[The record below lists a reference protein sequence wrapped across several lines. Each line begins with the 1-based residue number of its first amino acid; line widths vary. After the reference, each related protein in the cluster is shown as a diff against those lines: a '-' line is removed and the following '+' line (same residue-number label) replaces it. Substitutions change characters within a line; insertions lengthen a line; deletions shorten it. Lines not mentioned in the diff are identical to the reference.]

1 MDFFLKYLKDNSNVK
16 IGLNFE
22 LKTLEIIKH
31 FKENNNILV
40 VTNTLYEANM
50 FYKSIS
56 NYTND
61 VLFFPMDDFL
71 TSEAMAISPE
81 LKYKRLETLN
91 SLAIENNKIVITNLM
106 GYLRFLPS
114 KQLYKKNILKLSKN
128 SNIDIKQIEK
138 ILFKLGYQKESIVNK
153 TSEFASRGFILDIYP
168 NTLEF
173 PVRVEFW
180 GDEIDSIKTFDVD
193 SQLTKT
199 NIDEVTVFPST
210 EFITDKDV
218 EFENI
223 SQKNLYKYENVV
235 SITDYL
241 ENPLTI
247 YINYNDI
254 MTGYELLVDEI
265 LQYSKSKEESNQ
277 KYMHDFSLIN
287 KGQTLILNDF
297 DEQYDKTALSYN
309 TKDIDYFPG
318 NREAINEQLNK
329 FLSKYKKVFICVNN
343 RYSVNKIEDE
353 LQNQNIVFTNFE
365 NIIDKKINLV
375 VFKMTKGFIIDDL
388 VVITERELFG
398 KKDNFPMYKTKFKL
412 GTRIR
417 DINKLNVGDYV
428 VHAAH
433 GIGRYS
439 GIKTLT
445 KNGIKKDYLQVE
457 YAGGDKLYIPAEKIE
472 FISKYSTND
481 GLVPKVNKLGT
492 TEWEKTKL
500 RVKKKIESIAADLLK
515 LYAEREN
522 SEGFSFE
529 KDSKEQYEFDNNF
542 GYELTSDQEKA
553 IKDIKQDM
561 EKGVPMDRLLCGD
574 VGFGKTEVAFRAM
587 FKAVLSGKQVAFLCP
602 TTILSNQ
609 HYKNALERFEN
620 FGVNIAILN
629 RFVTGSKLK
638 ETLKKLS
645 EGKIDILIGTHRI
658 LGKDVIFKDLGLL
671 VVDEEQR
678 FGVTHK
684 EKIKQYKNNIDVLTL
699 SATPIPRTLQMSMS
713 GLRSLSLIET
723 APVNRYPVQTYVL
736 AENKQIIKDAIYK
749 ELVRNGQI
757 FILYN
762 YVDSILS
769 KVDEIKR
776 LVPDARITYAHGR
789 MSKTELEDVMLSFTN
804 KEYDILICTT
814 IIETGIDIANANTL
828 IILDADH
835 FGLSQLYQLRGR
847 VGRSDKIAYC
857 YLMYDNRKI
866 LSEIALKRL
875 KVIKEFTELGSGFA
889 IAVRDLSIRGAGD
902 ILGSEQ
908 AGFIDSVGVEM
919 FLNMLNEE
927 VKKLKGEVI
936 VPKEINDKPLL
947 DVDTAIDD
955 RYELDEELKIEVHK
969 KINEIDSYEKLEK
982 VKYELNDRFGK
993 VDEKLMIYMYEQL
1006 FENMAYK
1013 LGISNINQNKN
1024 SIEIYVP
1031 KKITDNIDGQKLFM
1045 DISSL
1050 SRKFRF
1056 GTKLNI
1062 LVITLDIVNLDKHY
1076 IYYLIELLKIIKSS
1090 IK

>member
-31 FKENNNILV
+31 FKENQNILV

-50 FYKSIS
+50 YYKSIS
-56 NYTND
+56 NYTSD

-91 SLAIENNKIVITNLM
+91 TLSTENNKIVITNLM

-114 KQLYKKNILKLSKN
+114 KQLYKNNILTLSKN

-153 TSEFASRGFILDIYP
+153 TSEFASRGFVLDIYP
-168 NTLEF
+168 NTLDY
-173 PVRVEFW
+173 PVRIEFW
-180 GDEIDSIKTFDVD
+180 GDEIDSIKTFDID

-199 NIDEVTVFPST
+199 NIDEVTIFPST
-210 EFITDKDV
+210 EFITDKEV

-235 SITDYL
+235 SIIDYL

-297 DEQYDKTALSYN
+297 DDHYDKNALSYN

-329 FLSKYKKVFICVNN
+329 YLSKYKKVFICVNN

-353 LQNQNIVFTNFE
+353 LQNQNIIFTNFE

-375 VFKMTKGFIIDDL
+375 IFKMTRGFIIDDL

-398 KKDNFPMYKTKFKL
+398 KKDSFPMYKTKFKL

-439 GIKTLT
+439 GIKTLN

-481 GLVPKVNKLGT
+481 GIVPKINKLGT

-522 SEGFSFE
+522 SLGFSFE

-542 GYELTSDQEKA
+542 GYELTTDQEKA
-553 IKDIKQDM
+553 IKDIKEDM
-561 EKGVPMDRLLCGD
+561 EKSIPMDRLLCGD

-620 FGVNIAILN
+620 FGVNIALLN
-629 RFVTGSKLK
+629 RFVTGKKLK
-638 ETLKKLS
+638 DTLKRLS

-723 APVNRYPVQTYVL
+723 APINRYPVQTYVL

-749 ELVRNGQI
+749 ELSRNGQI

-776 LVPDARITYAHGR
+776 LVPDAKITYAHGR

-804 KEYDILICTT
+804 KEYDILVCTT

-927 VKKLKGEVI
+927 VKKLKGEI
-936 VPKEINDKPLL
+936 DAPKEVSDKPLL
-947 DVDTAIDD
+947 DVDTTIDD
-955 RYELDEELKIEVHK
+955 SYELDEELKIEVHK
-969 KINEIDSYEKLEK
+969 KINEIDSYEKLEQ

-993 VDEKLMIYMYEQL
+993 VDEKLTIYMYEQL
-1006 FENMAYK
+1006 FENMAYE
-1013 LGISNINQNKN
+1013 LGVSNINQNKN
-1024 SIEIYVP
+1024 SIEIYIP

-1090 IK
+1090 KK

>member
-91 SLAIENNKIVITNLM
+91 TLAIENNKIVITNLM

-297 DEQYDKTALSYN
+297 DERYDKTALSYN

-749 ELVRNGQI
+749 ELARNGQI

>member
-1 MDFFLKYLKDNSNVK
+1 MNIFLDYLKDNKSIK

-22 LKTLEIIKH
+22 LKTLEIIRK
-31 FKENNNILV
+31 FKEEKNILV
-40 VTNTLYEANM
+40 VTNSLYEANM
-50 FYKSIS
+50 FYKSLS
-56 NYTND
+56 NYTD
-61 VLFFPMDDFL
+61 DILFFPMDDFL
-71 TSEAMAISPE
+71 TSEAMAISLE

-91 SLAIENNKIVITNLM
+91 ILSNNSNKIVVTNLM
-106 GYLRFLPS
+106 GYLRFLPV
-114 KQLYKKNILKLSKN
+114 KEDYINHKLTIDKKNS
-128 SNIDIKQIEK
+128 IDIKLLEK
-138 ILFKLGYQKESIVNK
+138 KLFNLGYQKESIVNK
-153 TSEFASRGFILDIYP
+153 TGEFALRGFVLDIFP
-168 NTLEF
+168 NTEDT
-173 PVRVEFW
+173 PVRIEFW
-180 GDEIDSIKTFDVD
+180 GDEIDTIKTFDVD

-199 NIDEVTVFPST
+199 NLDEINIFPNT
-210 EFITDKDV
+210 EFLTNKEVD
-218 EFENI
+218 FENI
-223 SQKNLYKYENVV
+223 SQKNLYKYEKV
-235 SITDYL
+235 SSIVDYL
-241 ENPLTI
+241 QNSLTVF
-247 YINYNDI
+247 INYNDI

-265 LQYSKSKEESNQ
+265 LEYSKSKEVSNQ

-287 KGQTLILNDF
+287 KGKTLILNDF
-297 DEQYDKTALSYN
+297 DDNFNNDKLTYN

-318 NREAINEQLNK
+318 NTERINELLNK
-329 FLSKYKKVFICVNN
+329 YLNKYKKVFICVNN
-343 RYSVNKIEDE
+343 RYSVNKINDE
-353 LQNQNIVFTNFE
+353 LNNSNIVFTDLN
-365 NIIDKKINLV
+365 NYIDKKINLV
-375 VFKMTKGFIIDDL
+375 IIKMTKGFIIDDL

-398 KKDNFPMYKTKFKL
+398 KKDSFPIYKTKFKL

-457 YAGGDKLYIPAEKIE
+457 YAGRDKLYIPVEKIE
-472 FISKYSTND
+472 FISKYSTNES
-481 GLVPKVNKLGT
+481 LVPKLNKLGT
-492 TEWEKTKL
+492 TDWEKTKL
-500 RVKKKIESIAADLLK
+500 RVKKKIESIAADLLR
-515 LYAEREN
+515 LYAEREH
-522 SEGFSFE
+522 SEGFAFE
-529 KDSKEQYEFDNNF
+529 EDSKEQYEFDNDF
-542 GYELTSDQEKA
+542 GYELTNDQKKA
-553 IKDIKQDM
+553 IADIKEDM
-561 EKGVPMDRLLCGD
+561 QNNKPMDRLLCGD

-609 HYKNALERFEN
+609 HYKNAIERFSN
-620 FGVNIAILN
+620 FGVNIALLN
-629 RFVTGSKLK
+629 RFITGSKLK
-638 ETLKKLS
+638 ETLEKLK

-749 ELVRNGQI
+749 ELSRDGQT

-762 YVDSILS
+762 HVDGILS
-769 KVDEIKR
+769 KVEEIKR
-776 LVPDARITYAHGR
+776 LVPEARITYAHGK
-789 MSKTELEDVMLSFTN
+789 MTKTELEDVMLSFTN
-804 KEYDILICTT
+804 HEYDVLVCTT

-828 IILDADH
+828 LILDADH
-835 FGLSQLYQLRGR
+835 FGLSQLYQIRGR

-902 ILGSEQ
+902 ILGGEQ
-908 AGFIDSVGVEM
+908 SGFIDSVGVEM
-919 FLNMLNEE
+919 FLNMLNDEIR
-927 VKKLKGEVI
+927 KLKGEEVI
-936 VPKEINDKPLL
+936 DKPESDKPLL
-947 DVDTAIDD
+947 DVDTTIDD
-955 RYELDEELKIEVHK
+955 SYELDEDIKIEIHK
-969 KINEIDSYEKLEK
+969 KINEINSIEKLNE

-993 VDEKLMIYMYEQL
+993 VDDKLNIYMYEQL
-1006 FENMAYK
+1006 FENMSYEI
-1013 LGISNINQNKN
+1013 GINNIKQNKN
-1024 SIEIYVP
+1024 FIEVYIS
-1031 KKITDNIDGQKLFM
+1031 KKITDKIDGQKLFM
-1045 DISSL
+1045 VVSSL
-1050 SRKFRF
+1050 TRNFRF
-1056 GTKLNI
+1056 SIKFNI
-1062 LVITLDIVNLDKHY
+1062 LVITLDIINLDKHY
-1076 IYYLIELLKIIKSS
+1076 VYYLIDLLKVIKSS
-1090 IK
+1090 YK

>member
-180 GDEIDSIKTFDVD
+180 GDEIDSIKKFDVD